1 MASSPENQALTDTG
15 GLARRLA
22 GLGHELA
29 GLLRQDAVIDVLIN
43 TTRDIFHPAEIV
55 LGLMQDDAT
64 RPAVLQTWPEPEVDR
79 RAILAKVAGDMPVT
93 FDDATGHWKLAPLLA
108 RRQVRGFLAVRDPVS
123 PLNLIAGDLLAA
135 IAAQGSV
142 AIESAKLVDIHD
154 DGRRSWQE
162 VVDALALAICIVDQ
176 SGSIRR
182 ANRAFADLVS
192 APPAVLVGRPW
203 RGFVPVEWAEHL
215 ERVLAFPLGQE
226 VELQTGSRSYAVSGV
241 PVGDGDTAG
250 IVLLFQDQTE
260 ERRLQEQLLQSAKL
274 SAMGQLIAG
283 VAHELNNPLASVVGF
298 SDFLG
303 EIPDVPAPL
312 REPLAVIREEAERAS
327 AIVRNLLNFARKQDH
342 QRGPADIRELLGA
355 TMALL
360 RNALMASRVDAHLE
374 VEPGLPPIV
383 LDSNRIQQVFVNLV
397 TNAAQAIA
405 STNQP
410 GTVQLSARRFH
421 EGIAID
427 VRDDGPGM
435 DAEVARH
442 VFDAFFSTKRD
453 GNGTGLGLPIS
464 QGIVR
469 EHGGRITLVTEPGEG
484 ATFTVYL
491 PFGESPEP
499 AERRI
504 EPVRPLERSLRV
516 LVIDDEP
523 HILHYMR
530 ATLEAWGHHVDVA
543 ADGAVGRRMTL
554 EDEHDLVICDL
565 RMPRLG
571 GRELFEDI
579 SASRPHLARRIFFS
593 TGDTVRGDT
602 LQFLESLNRPWLH
615 KPFGLAELR
624 ALLATAARMATGRD
638 SGTFH
643 VIAESS

>member
-1 MASSPENQALTDTG
+1 MASSPENQPLTDTG

-29 GLLRQDAVIDVLIN
+29 GLLRQDAVIEVLMDA
-43 TTRDIFHPAEIV
+43 TRDIFHPAEIV
-55 LGLMQDDAT
+55 LGLMQDDAA
-64 RPAVLQTWPEPEVDR
+64 RPAALHTWPDPDVDR
-79 RAILAKVAGDMPVT
+79 RSIAAKVAGDMPVT
-93 FDDATGHWKLAPLLA
+93 FDDETGHWKLAPLLA

-162 VVDALALAICIVDQ
+162 VVDALTLAICIVDQ

-203 RGFVPVEWAEHL
+203 KGFVPMDWAENL

-226 VELQTGSRSYAVSGV
+226 VELQAGSRSYAVSGV
-241 PVGDGDTAG
+241 PVGEGENVG

-327 AIVRNLLNFARKQDH
+327 GIVRNLLNFARKQDH
-342 QRGPADIRELLGA
+342 QRGPTDIRELLGS

-360 RNALMASRVDAHLE
+360 RNPLMASRVEAHLE

-405 STNQP
+405 STNRP
-410 GTVQLSARRFH
+410 GTVELTARRFH

-435 DAEVARH
+435 DAEVSRH

-453 GNGTGLGLPIS
+453 GDGTGLGLPIS

-469 EHGGRITLVTEPGEG
+469 EHGGRITLATEPGEG

-491 PFGESPEP
+491 PFGESPTP
-499 AERRI
+499 TGRSI

-516 LVIDDEP
+516 LVVDDEP

-543 ADGAVGRRMTL
+543 ADGAEGRRITL
-554 EDEHDLVICDL
+554 EDDHDLIICDL

-579 SASRPHLARRIFFS
+579 ATSRPQLARRIFFS

-624 ALLATAARMATGRD
+624 ALLATAARMATGLD
-638 SGTFH
+638 SGH
-643 VIAESS
+643 YQVIAEQ

>member
-1 MASSPENQALTDTG
+1 M
-15 GLARRLA
+15 
-22 GLGHELA
+22 
-29 GLLRQDAVIDVLIN
+29 N
-43 TTRDIFHPAEIV
+43 TTREIFHPAEIV
-55 LGLMQDDAT
+55 LGLMQDDAA
-64 RPAVLQTWPEPEVDR
+64 RPAALHAWPDPDADR
-79 RAILAKVAGDMPVT
+79 RGIAARVAGDMAVT
-93 FDDATGHWKLAPLLA
+93 FDDEAGHWKLAPLLA

-135 IAAQGSV
+135 IAAQGSI

-162 VVDALALAICIVDQ
+162 VVDALTLAICIVDQ
-176 SGSIRR
+176 SGRIRR

-203 RGFVPVEWAEHL
+203 NGFVPVEWAENL
-215 ERVLAFPLGQE
+215 ERVLAFPLDQE

-241 PVGDGDTAG
+241 AVGEAENAG

-298 SDFLG
+298 ADFLG
-303 EIPDVPAPL
+303 EIPDVPTPL

-327 AIVRNLLNFARKQDH
+327 GIVRNLLNFARKQDH
-342 QRGPADIRELLGA
+342 QRGPTDIRELLGS

-360 RNALMASRVDAHLE
+360 RNPLMASRVEAHLE
-374 VEPGLPPIV
+374 IEPGLPPIV

-405 STNQP
+405 STNRP
-410 GTVQLSARRFH
+410 GTVQLTARRFH

-435 DAEVARH
+435 DAEVSRH

-453 GNGTGLGLPIS
+453 GEGTGLGLPIS

-469 EHGGRITLVTEPGEG
+469 EHGGRITLVTERGEG

-491 PFGESPEP
+491 PFGESSEP
-499 AERRI
+499 AGRSS

-530 ATLEAWGHHVDVA
+530 ATLKA
-543 ADGAVGRRMTL
+543 
-554 EDEHDLVICDL
+554 
-565 RMPRLG
+565 
-571 GRELFEDI
+571 
-579 SASRPHLARRIFFS
+579 
-593 TGDTVRGDT
+593 
-602 LQFLESLNRPWLH
+602 
-615 KPFGLAELR
+615 
-624 ALLATAARMATGRD
+624 
-638 SGTFH
+638 
-643 VIAESS
+643 